1 MTEPRRKA
9 AKRPRSEAQPSEV
22 DVLVVGS
29 GGAALVAALAARD
42 AGASVGVLEKTAQIG
57 GTTGMSGGLV
67 WVPCNPQM
75 AAEGEVDSE
84 AAALGYLRRL
94 AAGRSDESLLRAV
107 VASGPEMVR
116 FLERAS
122 SLRFETLDKP
132 DYHPELPGARRSR
145 RCLAPN
151 VFERARLGEWGER
164 VRTGAIYSL
173 PMSWRE
179 FDAMNAAF
187 HPERLDLRLV
197 EERAAK
203 GLVGMGTAL
212 VSHLLLA
219 CLEGGVEVRRETRA
233 VELLLEGEPGRAP
246 RVRGVRARSADGREL
261 ALAARRG
268 VILACGGFEWS
279 AELVRRF
286 SAGPVAYPLGNP
298 ANEGDGLR
306 MAMAA
311 GADLANMSDLLR
323 FPAAAIP
330 GESYDGRPLAR
341 MVVGERGL
349 PHAILVNRRG
359 RRFVD
364 EAHNYTDVARAYADF
379 DPVAYEYANDPSFA
393 IFDGQ
398 FRAQYSVLGVPPG
411 APEPAAVLRAGSLRE
426 LAARAGIDADAL
438 EATVAR
444 WNGYVAEGRDR
455 EFRRGESWFD
465 TYYADMGREPSA
477 TLGSI
482 EKAPFFALEVRCGV
496 IGTSGGPRTD
506 ADGRVQHV
514 QGGPIAGLYAC
525 GDAAASAIGPGY
537 GGPGGP
543 LGQGFAMGFRAGR
556 HAAGAT
562 R

>member
-1 MTEPRRKA
+1 LTARQSRKA

-22 DVLVVGS
+22 IVVGS
-29 GGAALVAALAARD
+29 GGAALVAALAAAD
-42 AGASVGVLEKTAQIG
+42 AGARVAVLEKTAQIG

-75 AAEGEVDSE
+75 AAEGEPDDE
-84 AAALGYLRRL
+84 AAALTYLRTL
-94 AAGRSDESLLRAV
+94 AAGRSEEALLRAV
-107 VASGPEMVR
+107 LASGPEMVR
-116 FLERAS
+116 FLERATT
-122 SLRFETLDKP
+122 LRFETLDKP

-197 EERAAK
+197 EERFAK

-219 CLEGGVEVRRETRA
+219 CLERGIEVLRETRA
-233 VELLLEGEPGRAP
+233 VELLLEAEAGRPP
-246 RVRGVRARSADGREL
+246 RVRGVVARRTGGEAV
-261 ALAARRG
+261 AFAAERG
-268 VILACGGFEWS
+268 VILACGGFEWNP
-279 AELVRRF
+279 ELVRRF
-286 SAGPVAYPLGNP
+286 SAGPVAHPLSNP

-311 GADLANMSDLLR
+311 GADLANMYDLLR
-323 FPAAAIP
+323 FPAANIP
-330 GESYDGRPLAR
+330 GELYDGRPLAR

-359 RRFVD
+359 RRFVN
-364 EAHNYTDVARAYADF
+364 EAHNYTDVARAYGDF
-379 DPVAYEYANDPSFA
+379 DPVAYEFANHPSFA
-393 IFDGQ
+393 IFDAQ

-411 APEPAAVLRAGSLRE
+411 APEPEGVLRAGSLRE
-426 LAARAGIDADAL
+426 LAAQAGIDADGL
-438 EATVAR
+438 GATVAR
-444 WNGYVAEGRDR
+444 WNGFVREGRDR
-455 EFRRGESWFD
+455 DFRRGESFFD

-482 EKAPFFALEVRCGV
+482 ERPPFFALRVGCGV
-496 IGTSGGPRTD
+496 IGTNGGPRTD
-506 ADGRVQHV
+506 AHGRVQHV
-514 QGGPIAGLYAC
+514 SGEPIPGLYAC

-543 LGQGFAMGFRAGR
+543 LGQGFSMGFRAGR
-556 HAAGAT
+556 HAAGET

>member
-1 MTEPRRKA
+1 MTEGKA
-9 AKRPRSEAQPSEV
+9 AKRPRREAKPSGV

-42 AGASVGVLEKTAQIG
+42 VGASVTVIEKTAQIG

-67 WVPCNPQM
+67 WVPCNARM
-75 AAEGEVDSE
+75 AAEGEPDDE
-84 AAALGYLRRL
+84 AAALVYLRTL

-107 VASGPEMVR
+107 LASGPEMVR
-116 FLERAS
+116 FLERATT
-122 SLRFETLDKP
+122 LRFETLDKP
-132 DYHPELPGARRSR
+132 DYHPELPGARRAR

-197 EERAAK
+197 EERAGK

-219 CLEGGVEVRRETRA
+219 CLEQGIEVRRETRA
-233 VELLLEGEPGRAP
+233 QELRLEGAPGRAP
-246 RVRGVRARSADGREL
+246 RVRGVVARGAGGEAVELEATRA
-261 ALAARRG
+261 
-268 VILACGGFEWS
+268 VILACGGFEWN

-286 SAGPVAYPLGNP
+286 SAGPVAHPLSNP

-311 GADLANMSDLLR
+311 GADLANLYDLLR

-330 GESYDGRPLAR
+330 GEAYDGKPLAR

-359 RRFVD
+359 RRFVN
-364 EAHNYTDVARAYADF
+364 EAHNYTDVARAYGDF
-379 DPVAYEYANDPSFA
+379 DPVAYEFANHPSFA

-411 APEPAAVLRAGSLRE
+411 APEPAGVRRASSLRE
-426 LAARAGIDADAL
+426 LAAQVGIDADGL
-438 EATVAR
+438 EETVAR
-444 WNGYVAEGRDR
+444 WNGFVREGRDR
-455 EFRRGESWFD
+455 DFRRGESWFD
-465 TYYADMGREPSA
+465 SYYADLGREPSA

-482 EKAPFFALEVRCGV
+482 EKPPFFALEVGCGV

-514 QGGPIAGLYAC
+514 LGGAIAGLYAC

-543 LGQGFAMGFRAGR
+543 LGQGFSMGFRAGR
-556 HAAGAT
+556 HAAGAG